1 MRFKNIYI
9 NERVL
14 VFSLKKAF
22 TVLFRVQT
30 AKIITVYKTNK
41 NILSIKD
48 RLMNE
53 KVEFV

>member
-1 MRFKNIYI
+1 MRFKKIDI

-14 VFSLKKAF
+14 VISLKNAF

-30 AKIITVYKTNK
+30 AKIITVFEINK
-41 NILSIKD
+41 NILSIID

>member
-1 MRFKNIYI
+1 MRFKQIDI

-14 VFSLKKAF
+14 VISLKNAF

-30 AKIITVYKTNK
+30 AKIITVIEINK
-41 NILSIKD
+41 NILSIID

>member
-1 MRFKNIYI
+1 MRFKKIDI

-14 VFSLKKAF
+14 VISLKNAF

-30 AKIITVYKTNK
+30 AKIITVIEINK
-41 NILSIKD
+41 NILSIID

>member
-1 MRFKNIYI
+1 MRFKKIDI

-14 VFSLKKAF
+14 VISLKNAF

-30 AKIITVYKTNK
+30 AKIITVIEINK
-41 NILSIKD
+41 NILSIID

-53 KVEFV
+53 KVD